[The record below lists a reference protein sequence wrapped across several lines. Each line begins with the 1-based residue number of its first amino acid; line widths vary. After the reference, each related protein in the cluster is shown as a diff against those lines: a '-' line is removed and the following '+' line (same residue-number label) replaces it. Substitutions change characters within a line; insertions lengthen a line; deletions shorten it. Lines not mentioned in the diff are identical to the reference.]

1 MAEEYSNRDEKLR
14 NVVDGINYEHQ
25 RKFGVQRVISSEYS
39 LFEQLDLPTLEGMG
53 KYSPPKFKLVTRF
66 GLSGLFTGNGITRY
80 FLNPREIN
88 IKREFRKIDA
98 KKNPRHNSTRERLMH
113 REGRLA
119 KFLN

>member
-1 MAEEYSNRDEKLR
+1 MAEEYSNRDERLR

-25 RKFGVQRVISSEYS
+25 RKFGVQAISSEYF

-53 KYSPPKFKLVTRF
+53 KYSPPRFKLVTRL
-66 GLSGLFTGNGITRY
+66 GLWGLFTAHNINRY
-80 FLNPREIN
+80 FLSSKDLD
-88 IKREFRKIDA
+88 IKREFRRVDA
-98 KKNPRHNSTRERLMH
+98 KKNPRHNSTRKRLMH

>member
-1 MAEEYSNRDEKLR
+1 MAEEYSNRDERLR
-14 NVVDGINYEHQ
+14 NNYKHQ
-25 RKFGVQRVISSEYS
+25 RKLGVQVISSEYFLS
-39 LFEQLDLPTLEGMG
+39 EQLDLPTLEGMG

-80 FLNPREIN
+80 FLNLRKIN

-98 KKNPRHNSTRERLMH
+98 KKNPRHNSTRKRLMH